1 MFIKKRNMKNRIPV
15 NKVRSSADYVISQ
28 LSGFWKNFRTPQLH
42 RVYQELSWVFVEGG
56 TIVDIG
62 GSSGFHTSV
71 MAQLGMKAICVD
83 NFKTRKRGNM
93 DDRFYE
99 HDLEA
104 EKVASKLGVE
114 FIHTDVLDWEPPFE
128 QDSIEVVMSFDNIE
142 HLHHSPRNLYKK
154 LIQCLRPEGLFLLG
168 GPNAANLFKR
178 AMVPLGRNIY
188 SRLEDWYMHEHFIGH
203 VREPVVSDFLF
214 IARDL
219 DLKVINIAG
228 RNWLGLGKL
237 PGPMQAPAG
246 IFSKILEL
254 FPALCS
260 DIYLLATK

>member
-1 MFIKKRNMKNRIPV
+1 M
-15 NKVRSSADYVISQ
+15 
-28 LSGFWKNFRTPQLH
+28 
-42 RVYQELSWVFVEGG
+42 
-56 TIVDIG
+56 
-62 GSSGFHTSV
+62 
-71 MAQLGMKAICVD
+71 
-83 NFKTRKRGNM
+83 
-93 DDRFYE
+93 
-99 HDLEA
+99 
-104 EKVASKLGVE
+104 
-114 FIHTDVLDWEPPFE
+114 
-128 QDSIEVVMSFDNIE
+128 
-142 HLHHSPRNLYKK
+142 
-154 LIQCLRPEGLFLLG
+154 RPEGLFLLG

-214 IARDL
+214 IAGDL
-219 DLKVINIAG
+219 DLKVLNIAG

-260 DIYLLATK
+260 DIYLLAKK